1 MKDEK
6 TLCQLREGTRSFL
19 NDDFMAVISNEER
32 KDGLI

>member
-6 TLCQLREGTRSFL
+6 TLCQLREGACFLL
-19 NDDFMAVISNEER
+19 NDVFVAVIGNEER